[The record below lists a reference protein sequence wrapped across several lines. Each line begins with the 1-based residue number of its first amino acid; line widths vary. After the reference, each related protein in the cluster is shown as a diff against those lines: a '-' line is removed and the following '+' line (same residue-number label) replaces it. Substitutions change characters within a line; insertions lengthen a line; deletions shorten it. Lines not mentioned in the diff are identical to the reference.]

1 MKTSAIAATGL
12 LLLVTACSGSS
23 GTKSSGPVAAP
34 SPSGGSSSSSS
45 AGAGA
50 ILQIKSF
57 KFNGPQVAPGTTIT
71 VKNFDEA
78 AHTVTSDTSGVFDSG
93 NVDQGSPVTFKA
105 PAKAGTY
112 TFHCNYHSFMHGT
125 LTVS

>member
-1 MKTSAIAATGL
+1 MKPSAVAATGL

-23 GTKSSGPVAAP
+23 GSKSSAPSAAP
-34 SPSGGSSSSSS
+34 SPGGSSAS
-45 AGAGA
+45 AGGGA

-78 AHTVTSDTSGVFDSG
+78 AHTVTSDTAGVFDSG
-93 NVDQGSPVTFKA
+93 NVDQSSPVTFKA

>member
-1 MKTSAIAATGL
+1 MKPSAVAATGL

-23 GTKSSGPVAAP
+23 GSKSSAPSVAP
-34 SPSGGSSSSSS
+34 SPGGSSAS
-45 AGAGA
+45 AGGGA

-78 AHTVTSDTSGVFDSG
+78 AHTATSDTAGVFDSG
-93 NVDQGSPVTFKA
+93 NVEQGSPVTFKA
-105 PAKAGTY
+105 PSKAGTY